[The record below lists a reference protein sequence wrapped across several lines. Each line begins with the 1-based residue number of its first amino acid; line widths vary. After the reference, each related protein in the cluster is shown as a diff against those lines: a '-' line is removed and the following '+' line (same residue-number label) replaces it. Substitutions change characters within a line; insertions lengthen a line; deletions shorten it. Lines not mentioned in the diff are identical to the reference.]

1 MKKLNPTSFSAFL
14 LSISYLTFLGTNS
27 ALRTPQPPEE
37 HPESPPSHANKEKC
51 LHVMSKSLFHIYLF
65 VQLVNRA
72 VNKLAALRVTG
83 INLGSEGVSLGL
95 TNNLVEVV
103 SAILGDHGGGVVPAC
118 S

>member
-1 MKKLNPTSFSAFL
+1 
-14 LSISYLTFLGTNS
+14 
-27 ALRTPQPPEE
+27 
-37 HPESPPSHANKEKC
+37 
-51 LHVMSKSLFHIYLF
+51 MSKSLFHIYLF